1 MTQAPLTAQPIPS
14 DPLIRGLKPEEVS
27 MRFRRALAHV
37 PPDKH
42 PKIMQEASKRGL
54 KRWDTRLENRLKA
67 EGFISP
73 EPKDRWQFFVRVME
87 PEMWAEL
94 KAKYPERYA
103 NLVKDFERLKI
114 RALNGD
120 FEEADT
126 LDS

>member
-1 MTQAPLTAQPIPS
+1 
-14 DPLIRGLKPEEVS
+14 
-27 MRFRRALAHV
+27 
-37 PPDKH
+37 
-42 PKIMQEASKRGL
+42 
-54 KRWDTRLENRLKA
+54 
-67 EGFISP
+67 
-73 EPKDRWQFFVRVME
+73 
-87 PEMWAEL
+87 MWAEL